1 MRRRMSALGG
11 KASVTQTPRG
21 FVGSFVCLSTWSKY
35 RPLSG
40 RLRWENTS
48 SASLSELSLPGILIW
63 RGATCF
69 SCCWGVLRRDSALQP
84 PESLVPRRVDKE
96 TENSFF
102 TERFGSFQPM
112 QAFNEHE
119 ASAVRPYQDRR
130 LQAPVEDA
138 RGDFVYAL
146 LITGGTPL
154 DWHVDVCDREGLA
167 LHHAGLTSSIVSRFP
182 AHE

>member
-21 FVGSFVCLSTWSKY
+21 FVGTFVCLSTWSKY

-69 SCCWGVLRRDSALQP
+69 SCYWGFLEGTRQFQP

-96 TENSFF
+96 TGMLVAISSTRIEI
-102 TERFGSFQPM
+102 
-112 QAFNEHE
+112 E
-119 ASAVRPYQDRR
+119 APHLASLQRHCEPSTLKKFHCATGDPHPGKNFITVVDRGACR
-130 LQAPVEDA
+130 
-138 RGDFVYAL
+138 
-146 LITGGTPL
+146 
-154 DWHVDVCDREGLA
+154 
-167 LHHAGLTSSIVSRFP
+167 
-182 AHE
+182 

>member
-21 FVGSFVCLSTWSKY
+21 FVGTFVCLSTWSKY

-63 RGATCF
+63 RGAICF
-69 SCCWGVLRRDSALQP
+69 SCYWGFLEGGSALQP

-102 TERFGSFQPM
+102 TERFGGLQSM

-119 ASAVRPYQDRR
+119 PSAVRPYQDRR
-130 LQAPVEDA
+130 LLAGKRETTD
-138 RGDFVYAL
+138 
-146 LITGGTPL
+146 
-154 DWHVDVCDREGLA
+154 DVK
-167 LHHAGLTSSIVSRFP
+167 P
-182 AHE
+182 A